1 MTKVNYDLRPID
13 TENVINT
20 RNRIRLSA
28 ILNIFGTFVYLSINS
43 YFTQAHASWIHMFH
57 LIIQPL
63 VLIISIL
70 DDSNLVNIALFG
82 TVTCAVLDVAVLIL
96 NFISVNR
103 CLSEPTA
110 FCFDKLY
117 ENGTWLALA
126 SWFLLFDFISATQIL
141 NFKNQLAEKD
151 TTEKN
156 NIEMY
161 KINREVPT
169 WNSAIVYANK
179 IRLNNLFLFLF
190 DVVYNITI
198 STIIYDMPLL
208 FMGMFHIFIDLY
220 SYFTSQKSHESA
232 TYEIL
237 RIIYVISFVC
247 NIIVVMLLLQMNID
261 NVAIMLSTIITL
273 MFVIYDMIQIL
284 YSTKIIE
291 TLANYKKYKDNL

>member
-57 LIIQPL
+57 LIIQPF

-70 DDSNLVNIALFG
+70 DDSNLINIALFG
-82 TVTCAVLDVAVLIL
+82 TIACAALDLGVLVL

-126 SWFLLFDFISATQIL
+126 CWFLLFDFISATQIL
-141 NFKNQLAEKD
+141 NFKNQLVEKD
-151 TTEKN
+151 ATEKQN
-156 NIEMY
+156 VEMY
-161 KINREVPT
+161 KINKEVPT

-179 IRLNNLFLFLF
+179 MRLNNLFLFLF

-198 STIIYDMPLL
+198 STIISDMPLL
-208 FMGMFHIFIDLY
+208 FMGLFHIFIDLY
-220 SYFTSQKSHESA
+220 SYFTSQKSHESG

-284 YSTKIIE
+284 YTTKIID

>member
-28 ILNIFGTFVYLSINS
+28 LLNIFGTFVYLTVNT

-57 LIIQPL
+57 LIVQPL
-63 VLIISIL
+63 ILVISIL
-70 DDSNLVNIALFG
+70 DDSNLIIIGLFG
-82 TVTCAVLDVAVLIL
+82 IFATTALDIGILIL

-117 ENGTWLALA
+117 ENGTWLILA
-126 SWFLLFDFISATQIL
+126 GWFILFDFISATQLL
-141 NFKNQLAEKD
+141 NFKNQLEEKD
-151 TTEKN
+151 ATEKESV
-156 NIEMY
+156 EMY
-161 KINREVPT
+161 KINKEVPT

-179 IRLNNLFLFLF
+179 MRLNNLFLLLF
-190 DVVYNITI
+190 DVVYNITLATVI
-198 STIIYDMPLL
+198 SEMPLL
-208 FMGMFHIFIDLY
+208 FMGMFHIFIDIY
-220 SYFTSQKSHESA
+220 SYFTSQKSHESG

-247 NIIVVMLLLQMNID
+247 NVIVILLLLQMNID

-273 MFVIYDMIQIL
+273 MFVIIDMIQIM
-284 YSTKIIE
+284 YTSKIIA
-291 TLANYKKYKDNL
+291 TLANYKKFKDNL